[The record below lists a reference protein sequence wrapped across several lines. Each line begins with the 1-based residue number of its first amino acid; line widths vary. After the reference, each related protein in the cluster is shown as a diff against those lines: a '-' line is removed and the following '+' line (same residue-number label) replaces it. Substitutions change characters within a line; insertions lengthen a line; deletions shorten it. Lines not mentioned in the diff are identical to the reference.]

1 MAKAISIRLKG
12 RWRRRN
18 EQSKARSLCIR
29 VFALSDFLMSS
40 RYSPTHNWP
49 VFGHDWAVNQLRK
62 SLLNERV
69 RHAYLI
75 VGTDSIGKNTLAH
88 AFSMALNCTHPD
100 DSLRPCGECRSC
112 RLIASG
118 SHPDMLYSELDPS
131 TGALKIET
139 IRSVMRGIAM
149 KPFEAR
155 YRIAIFQDFDHAQ
168 PRAQDALL
176 KTLEEPPPNALLILL
191 APSTESLLSTIT
203 SRSQIL
209 ALRLVAPHTIRDI
222 LLSYYGVDSERA
234 ELLARL
240 SGGRLGWAIRALQD
254 DSLLGQRDEAFRLLE
269 DCLKLPRAGRFEMA
283 EALGK
288 DKLALAPLLELWQTY
303 WRDLLLMCEGS
314 HIPPANSDRMIS
326 LQQHAIYFSAEDT
339 LNALK
344 ATRNL
349 LEQLQYNINLRL
361 ALEVM
366 FLDYPGLKREN
377 L

>member
-1 MAKAISIRLKG
+1 
-12 RWRRRN
+12 
-18 EQSKARSLCIR
+18 
-29 VFALSDFLMSS
+29 MSS
-40 RYSPTHNWP
+40 YSPNHNWP
-49 VFGHDWAVNQLRK
+49 VFGHDWAVSQLRK
-62 SLLNERV
+62 SLANERV

-88 AFSMALNCTHPD
+88 AFASALNCTLPD
-100 DSLRPCGECRSC
+100 AAGRPCGECRSC
-112 RLIASG
+112 KLIASG
-118 SHPDMLYSELDPS
+118 SHPDMLYPEFDSG
-131 TGALKIET
+131 TGALKIEA
-139 IRSVMRGIAM
+139 IRTVMRGIAM

-203 SRSQIL
+203 SRSQVL
-209 ALRLVAPHTIRDI
+209 ALRPVALHTIRDI
-222 LLSYYGVDSERA
+222 LQQHYGADFERA
-234 ELLARL
+234 EMLARL

-254 DSLLGQRDEAFRLLE
+254 ESLLAQRDEALKLLE
-269 DCLKLPRAGRFEMA
+269 DCLQRPRAGRFEIA

-288 DKLALAPLLELWQTY
+288 DKQALTLLLELWQTY
-303 WRDLLLMCEGS
+303 WRDLLLLREGS
-314 HIPPANSDRMIS
+314 RVAPANSDRMIP
-326 LQQHAIYFSAEDT
+326 LQQHTIYFSADDI

-344 ATRNL
+344 ATRSL
-349 LEQLQYNINLRL
+349 LEQIQYNINLRL